1 MNEKIN
7 HFILILLKL
16 QLKAQLMCTQ
26 MKDLKNQQHCMSMD
40 ESTQQSSDHLML
52 QQKAQPTPNCAADV
66 DTVKRRFTMDWMTMK
81 DLDDDERLEAV
92 TLGS

>member
-16 QLKAQLMCTQ
+16 QLKAQPRCTQ
-26 MKDLKNQQHCMSMD
+26 MKELKNQQHCMSMD

-52 QQKAQPTPNCAADV
+52 H
-66 DTVKRRFTMDWMTMK
+66 
-81 DLDDDERLEAV
+81 L
-92 TLGS
+92 S